1 MRKVKI
7 YIAIIGLSIFSLE
20 TLGNNNTDY
29 INQGKSHL
37 SELDIENAIQAF
49 SEAIEKKQKIVD
61 AYLHRAEAYLI
72 SGECEKAADDYSK
85 AFELDPVYVQK
96 QLNIT
101 AKKQSGHSM
110 MFDYTDPK
118 YYE

>member
-7 YIAIIGLSIFSLE
+7 YIAIFGLTVLSLE

-49 SEAIEKKQKIVD
+49 SEAIEIKQNQVD

-72 SGECEKAADDYSK
+72 GGDCEKAAEDYSR
-85 AFELDPVYVQK
+85 AYELNPEYVK
-96 QLNIT
+96 KKLNIDSN
-101 AKKQSGHSM
+101 KQSGHSTVYE
-110 MFDYTDPK
+110 FANPN

>member
-1 MRKVKI
+1 MRKLKL
-7 YIAIIGLSIFSLE
+7 YITIIGLTLLSLE
-20 TLGNNNTDY
+20 TFGNNNTDF

-49 SEAIEKKQKIVD
+49 SEAIEKKHNEVD

-72 SGECEKAADDYSK
+72 GGDCEKAAEDYAR
-85 AFELDPVYVQK
+85 AFELDPQYVK
-96 QLNIT
+96 KKLNIDSN
-101 AKKQSGHSM
+101 KQSGHSTVVD
-110 MFDYTDPK
+110 FTDSK

>member
-7 YIAIIGLSIFSLE
+7 YIAILGMTVLSLE

-37 SELDIENAIQAF
+37 SELDIKNAIQAF
-49 SEAIEKKQKIVD
+49 SAAIEKKQNEVD
-61 AYLHRAEAYLI
+61 AYLHRAKAYLI
-72 SGECEKAADDYSK
+72 SGNCEKAAEDYSRAYK
-85 AFELDPVYVQK
+85 LNPEYVQK
-96 QLNIT
+96 KLNIESS
-101 AKKQSGHSM
+101 KQSGHSTE
-110 MFDYTDPK
+110 FDFTDPK